1 MVPVTLAIK
10 GYKIIKISHEIAY
23 FFGNSERM
31 KSKFSAIT
39 SNVEN
44 QFAHNLNKKRKFL
57 FGFSSTRIYYK
68 YLCVIAKNARLGLPN
83 ARKYEKHHFF

>member
-44 QFAHNLNKKRKFL
+44 QFCSEFQQKKGSVFL
-57 FGFSSTRIYYK
+57 DFLALEFITSI
-68 YLCVIAKNARLGLPN
+68 CV
-83 ARKYEKHHFF
+83 